1 MYILLMGPP
10 GAGKGTQSPNL
21 VEKYGVPAISTGD
34 MFRAAVRDNTP
45 LGTKAKE
52 YMDAGQ
58 LVPDDVTIGI
68 VKDRLAQED
77 TKKGFILDGFPRTLD
92 QAIALDVVLQELG
105 INSVHVI
112 DITMEPEL
120 LVSRNTGRRICKNC
134 GATYHVANLPSKVEE
149 VCDKCGG
156 ELYQRADDQEG
167 TVRKRLEVYSTQ
179 TKPLIDY
186 YKNRGLY
193 KQNDGNQDVK
203 KVFQDITNAFED
215 NQE

>member
-21 VEKYGVPAISTGD
+21 VEKYGIPAISTGD
-34 MFRAAVRDNTP
+34 MFRAAVRDHTP

-120 LVSRNTGRRICKNC
+120 LVSRITGRRICNNC
-134 GATYHVANLPSKVEE
+134 GATYHVTNLPSKVEG

-156 ELYQRADDQEG
+156 ELYQRADDQEA

-193 KQNDGNQDVK
+193 KQIDGNQDVK
-203 KVFQDITNAFED
+203 KVFQDITTAFEG
-215 NQE
+215 NQ

>member
-21 VEKYGVPAISTGD
+21 VEKYGIPAISTGD
-34 MFRAAVRDNTP
+34 MFRAAVRDHTP

-120 LVSRNTGRRICKNC
+120 LVSRITGRRICKNC
-134 GATYHVANLPSKVEE
+134 GATYHVTNLPSKVEG

-156 ELYQRADDQEG
+156 ELYQRADDQEA

-193 KQNDGNQDVK
+193 KQIDGNQDVK
-203 KVFQDITNAFED
+203 KVFQDITTAFEG
-215 NQE
+215 NQ

>member
-21 VEKYGVPAISTGD
+21 VEKYGIPAISTGD
-34 MFRAAVRDNTP
+34 MFRAAVRDHTP

-120 LVSRNTGRRICKNC
+120 LVSRITGRRICKNC
-134 GATYHVANLPSKVEE
+134 GATYHVVNLPPKVEG

-156 ELYQRADDQEG
+156 ELYQRADDQEA

-193 KQNDGNQDVK
+193 KQIDGNQDVK
-203 KVFQDITNAFED
+203 KVFQDITTAFEG
-215 NQE
+215 NQ